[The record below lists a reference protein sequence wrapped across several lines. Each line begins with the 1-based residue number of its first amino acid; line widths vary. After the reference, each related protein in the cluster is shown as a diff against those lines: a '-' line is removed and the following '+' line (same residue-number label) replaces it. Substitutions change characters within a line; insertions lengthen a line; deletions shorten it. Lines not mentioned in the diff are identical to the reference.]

1 MVAGLERSH
10 KLQVQCLAL
19 GADRTMLQTQRNR
32 SAFGGGHRTTEHRG
46 HLTNWLL
53 LELVLVLV
61 VDVDVEL
68 LEGLWLMV
76 PQGQRNRG
84 VLGGATRL
92 REQSVHLTTCWRCWG
107 SGVF

>member
-19 GADRTMLQTQRNR
+19 GADRTMLQTQRKR
-32 SAFGGGHRTTEHRG
+32 SAFGGGHKTTEHRG

-53 LELVLVLV
+53 LLWLV
-61 VDVDVEL
+61 VEVEVEVEVDVGL
-68 LEGLWLMV
+68 VDDGLWLMA

-84 VLGGATRL
+84 VLVGRQDPGALLGLQGPR
-92 REQSVHLTTCWRCWG
+92 
-107 SGVF
+107 